1 MTALGYF
8 NAVLSGKWI
17 TSGLNIQYRIE
28 NRVLYL
34 QCSKE
39 ESDWNTNFDFPVV
52 PYKRMKGLFFI
63 HRGYLKA
70 WKSIRD
76 EIVAKFSEF
85 DIIVGYSYGA
95 NVAIP
100 IHEEFLYRQ
109 GYQPETYRY
118 GGSKILFLPSRRIRN
133 RFSRVTNIQNRE
145 DIVSMAVPLYSR
157 VGKLVKLTKP
167 LKRPEGFPLVAWL
180 SGHSPQMYRMRL
192 EE

>member
-1 MTALGYF
+1 MTPLDYF

-17 TSGLNIQYRIE
+17 TKGRNVQYRIE
-28 NRVLYL
+28 NRILYL
-34 QCSKE
+34 QGS
-39 ESDWNTNFDFPVV
+39 SDKDDWRINFDFPVV
-52 PYKRMKGLFFI
+52 PYKRMKELFFI

-76 EIVAKFSEF
+76 EIVAKFPEF
-85 DIIVGYSYGA
+85 DVIVGYSYGA

-118 GGSKILFLPSRRIRN
+118 GGSKILFLPSRRIRS

-145 DIVSMAVPLYSR
+145 DIVSMVVPLYSR

-167 LKRPEGFPLVAWL
+167 LKRPEGFPRLEWL
-180 SGHSPQMYRMRL
+180 SGHTPQMYRMRL
-192 EE
+192 M